1 MKRTVLAVMAA
12 SVLMFSLAGLYTAV
26 VARAF
31 IAAHVDQTLLRTPPN
46 LVLVFLGYVV
56 LACLMQCC
64 TSASVGRPVHP
75 PGVACASGS

>member
-31 IAAHVDQTLLRTPPN
+31 IAAHVDQTLLRTPRSSATR
-46 LVLVFLGYVV
+46 LG
-56 LACLMQCC
+56 LRRRTAWLGR
-64 TSASVGRPVHP
+64 SFGGIGRASRP
-75 PGVACASGS
+75 ASR